1 VAEAI
6 HRLACNPRAAIAG
19 HGVEPIR
26 PRYMDGLDLVPA
38 TRSPADI
45 HIAVAGAAGPQ
56 SMVAI
61 PWGYARAQW
70 HPLAVGR
77 SS

>member
-1 VAEAI
+1 
-6 HRLACNPRAAIAG
+6 
-19 HGVEPIR
+19 
-26 PRYMDGLDLVPA
+26 MDGLDLVPA

-77 SS
+77 GS